1 LLATFGRA
9 FGRGLGRPLDFAA
22 LARFGDLALAA
33 ERRFGA
39 ADLFFGEGFRAF
51 VAPFRGFAL
60 RVAFFAIQGLHF
72 EWAALPRPIRAA

>member
-1 LLATFGRA
+1 LVATFGLA
-9 FGRGLGRPLDFAA
+9 FGRPFAFAA
-22 LARFGDLALAA
+22 LARFGGLGLAA

-39 ADLFFGEGFRAF
+39 ADLFFGDSFRAF

-60 RVAFFAIQGLHF
+60 RVAFFAIPGLHF